1 MKSGKVAG
9 WQGGS
14 LTRREDPYQKK
25 IAPLTWI
32 LRVAVLLVVVVG
44 CMAATVLLYGQWRG
58 IAYGGV
64 RIEGGNP
71 NLSAPERLYLQ
82 AQISLNAEALQAP
95 AGSALAPV
103 NFTISPGETAVSIA
117 NNLNAAGM
125 LENPELFLT
134 YAHFYGLDSQL
145 EAGDF
150 TLSPEWSIPEL
161 AQTLTKAI
169 ARDVELR
176 FIEGWR
182 LEEMANSL
190 AVFQPAQIDA
200 DEFLAI
206 VKRERPFDL
215 SPYPF
220 LAGLPDGASLEGF
233 LFPDTYRLPLDADA
247 ALLVDKMLTNFG
259 EQVTPTMRQGFG
271 AQGLSVLEA
280 VTLASIVQRE
290 AVLAAERPLIAG
302 VFLNR
307 VAQGMA
313 LSADPTVQ
321 YAAGYDAATSSW
333 WKVPL
338 YVSDLQFDS
347 PYNTYVYSGLPPG
360 PIAAPSLGA
369 LQAVANPT
377 ATEFLFFVA
386 DCHADAAGTHSFSV
400 TFDEHLAK
408 AQRCQ

>member
-1 MKSGKVAG
+1 M
-9 WQGGS
+9 
-14 LTRREDPYQKK
+14 TRREDPFQKK
-25 IAPLTWI
+25 AGPLTWL
-32 LRVAVLLVVVVG
+32 LRLGVMVVVVTG
-44 CMAATVLLYGQWRG
+44 CLAAALLLYGQW
-58 IAYGGV
+58 GGAAGAV

-71 NLSAPERLYLQ
+71 DLSLPERLYLQ
-82 AQISLNAEALQAP
+82 SVLALNAEALQEP
-95 AGSALAPV
+95 AGSALTPV

-117 NNLNAAGM
+117 NNLNTAGM
-125 LENPELFLT
+125 LENPELFLN
-134 YAHFYGLDSQL
+134 YAHYYGLDSQL
-145 EAGDF
+145 EAGEF
-150 TLSPEWSIPEL
+150 TLSPQWTIPEL
-161 AQTLTKAI
+161 ALTLTKAI

-190 AVFQPAQIDA
+190 AVYKPAQIDS

-206 VKRERPFDL
+206 ARRERPFDL

-220 LAGLPDGASLEGF
+220 LAGLPEGASLEGF

-247 ALLVDKMLTNFG
+247 AYLVDKMLTNFG
-259 EQVTPTMRQGFG
+259 EQVTPAMRQAYG

-307 VAQGMA
+307 LAQGMT
-313 LSADPTVQ
+313 LGADPTVQ
-321 YAAGYDAATSSW
+321 YAAGYDAVGNSW

-338 YVSDLQFDS
+338 YMSDLEFDS
-347 PYNTYVYSGLPPG
+347 PYNTYLYPGLPPG

-377 ATEFLFFVA
+377 ASDFLFFVA
-386 DCHADAAGTHSFSV
+386 DCRAEVAGTHSFSV

-408 AQRCQ
+408 VQACR